1 MTDYLTDKPLN
12 MQFMMYPRF
21 LTRMEMSETAKLAYI
36 LLLDRARLSQKN
48 GWMDEYGHVYMIYT
62 LSSLA
67 KDMNKSLTTV
77 KESLKTLEENDLIER
92 VSQGKGLPGK
102 IYIRIPDS
110 TEGHVMQSPQSRS
123 DSHPSHGQKS
133 GSHRVGK
140 PATNNKNREISI
152 KTHRYEYG
160 GNSL

>member
-1 MTDYLTDKPLN
+1 MTDYLTDRPLN
-12 MQFMMYPRF
+12 IQFMMYPRF
-21 LTRMEMSETAKLAYI
+21 LTGLNISETAKLAYI

-48 GWMDEYGHVYMIYT
+48 GWLDENGHVYMIYT

-67 KDMNKSLTTV
+67 EDMNKSLTTV
-77 KESLKTLEENDLIER
+77 KEALKILEANDLIKR

-102 IYIRIPDS
+102 IYLKIPDS
-110 TEGHVMQSPQSRS
+110 ATGNAMQAAQSRS
-123 DSHPSHGQKS
+123 DSRPSPGQIP
-133 GSHRVGK
+133 GYHRVGK
-140 PATNNKNREISI
+140 PATNNNNRKISI